1 MGKSKYGDIEK
12 EKLESSIK
20 SNIGENKA
28 EVIENGDT
36 LLVKIIESNR
46 YYEVDSNGDIAE
58 PKTIIVDKYAGDI
71 SKGGM
76 LDGSG
81 EKPFVIS
88 CIEDLVTFSIM
99 SNGGDE
105 NLDISATTFSNQY
118 IVLTRTLDF
127 KSIFSYNDYTTT
139 KYGDLNK
146 DGKVEDIKTELTK
159 TDDNCIGFTPI
170 ASTEGSSFK
179 GNFDGKENQI
189 CNLYQ
194 NRIDKKAGLFGY
206 MYAASIQNL
215 GVVNSILKSDSDI
228 GGIVIVAQ
236 NSVIKKCYSIMDIS
250 LTGGKRTV
258 GGIVCTGWGN
268 KIEEC
273 YHIGNIVSPESSV
286 SGILGSGGGSGNAI
300 KNCYHIGNITSNIA
314 GGIAGG
320 TADCCNCYSVG
331 KITKT
336 YMGGVINGMNYGGH
350 IVHCFGLRGDY
361 GTLPEGELEESKI
374 ISYLSQYNNKNYG
387 HLANTVVGYEC
398 NILTEEEM
406 KSENFVNELNILIEA
421 GVSGDNEGVI
431 TTKSQEVWKKDENN
445 INDGYPI
452 FNWQE

>member
-1 MGKSKYGDIEK
+1 
-12 EKLESSIK
+12 
-20 SNIGENKA
+20 
-28 EVIENGDT
+28 
-36 LLVKIIESNR
+36 
-46 YYEVDSNGDIAE
+46 
-58 PKTIIVDKYAGDI
+58 
-71 SKGGM
+71 
-76 LDGSG
+76 
-81 EKPFVIS
+81 
-88 CIEDLVTFSIM
+88 
-99 SNGGDE
+99 
-105 NLDISATTFSNQY
+105 
-118 IVLTRTLDF
+118 
-127 KSIFSYNDYTTT
+127 
-139 KYGDLNK
+139 
-146 DGKVEDIKTELTK
+146 
-159 TDDNCIGFTPI
+159 
-170 ASTEGSSFK
+170 
-179 GNFDGKENQI
+179 
-189 CNLYQ
+189 
-194 NRIDKKAGLFGY
+194 

-258 GGIVCTGWGN
+258 GGIVCTGGGN

-273 YHIGNIVSPESSV
+273 YHIGNIVSPESIV
-286 SGILGSGGGSGNAI
+286 SGILGSGTGSSNAI
-300 KNCYHIGNITSNIA
+300 KNCYHIGYVTGWIA
-314 GGIAGG
+314 GGIAEGI

-331 KITKT
+331 KITTT
-336 YMGGVINGMNYGGH
+336 YMGGVINGMNYGSH

-374 ISYLSQYNNKNYG
+374 IFYLSQYNNKNYG